1 MNNNNEKIDYT
12 QEWLVPGYEIDQLR
26 EDLTGDVL
34 ASANL
39 VKAACDKNWNEVENM
54 LDEGADPRI
63 CRLAYASGE
72 IHSALFMA
80 LKDKK
85 FDLAYKLYLAG
96 DRLDDIAE
104 FNDSCGSCPD
114 SVFAFLAQ
122 EMHRGRNYFYDESR
136 TLSECCRCSSFVQ
149 IKKLMPLASQEELDK
164 SIEPTIDS
172 WFRYYNNTDV
182 YVEILKDLARHGA
195 KLAPEIQED
204 ILQRIERR
212 FVNCPAVMRLDQDKL
227 DKIVN
232 LIKNW

>member
-104 FNDSCGSCPD
+104 FNDSCDSCPD
-114 SVFAFLAQ
+114 VVFAFLAQ

-136 TLSECCRCSSFVQ
+136 TLSECCRCSAFVQ
-149 IKKLMPLASQEELDK
+149 IEKLMPLASQEELDK
-164 SIEPTIDS
+164 SIEPTVSS
-172 WFRYYNNTDV
+172 WFRHYRQPDI
-182 YVEILKDLARHGA
+182 YVDILKGLAHFGA
-195 KLAPEIQED
+195 KLAPEIKED
-204 ILQRIERR
+204 ILLRIEGR
-212 FVNCPAVMRLDQDKL
+212 FAKCPAVLRMDQNDL
-227 DKIVN
+227 DKMVN

>member
-34 ASANL
+34 ASAKL
-39 VKAACDKNWNEVENM
+39 VKAACDKNWNEVEKM

-80 LKDKK
+80 LKDQK

-104 FNDSCGSCPD
+104 FTDSCGSCPD
-114 SVFAFLAQ
+114 SVFACLAQ

-136 TLSECCRCSSFVQ
+136 TLSECCRCSAFVR
-149 IKKLMPLASQEELDK
+149 IEKLMPLASQEELDK
-164 SIEPTIDS
+164 SIEPTVSS
-172 WFRYYNNTDV
+172 WFRHYRQPDI
-182 YVEILKDLARHGA
+182 YVDILKGLAYFGA
-195 KLAPEIQED
+195 KLAPEIKED
-204 ILQRIERR
+204 ILQRIEGR
-212 FVNCPAVMRLDQDKL
+212 FAKCPAALRMDQNDL
-227 DKIVN
+227 DKMVN